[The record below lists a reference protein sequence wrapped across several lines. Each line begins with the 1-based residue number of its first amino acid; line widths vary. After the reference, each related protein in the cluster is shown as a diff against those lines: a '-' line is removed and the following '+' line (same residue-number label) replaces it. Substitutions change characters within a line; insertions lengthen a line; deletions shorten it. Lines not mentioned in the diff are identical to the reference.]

1 MENRNLVLH
10 RIRNLFEKLRK
21 ALYPFFNTPFAKKK
35 PAKPVKAKS
44 DRITQTTPDRIT
56 KTFTTPNS
64 TVISPNSITPDIHDA
79 EFDYVD
85 EETPCDEELL
95 SNLNLSKNLQF
106 EDDYAS
112 PIYSLVESDEFI
124 IKEPVEVQEVES
136 MHWYVGVLE
145 LLNIFIVSLKGM
157 VLVSIIGDRDNLI
170 ADYLDR
176 LDFVVVQDDTF
187 DFLISI
193 PDTDSQVQTLQN
205 AVESKKPFIL
215 YLSMYV
221 LDDNVIDAV
230 ACRLNLIIVGSSAW
244 FIGYFPVELA
254 GNGGLFQL
262 SKRPMSKEEEK
273 KEKKKAYNKVYNAK
287 YRITNPREGH

>member
-1 MENRNLVLH
+1 
-10 RIRNLFEKLRK
+10 
-21 ALYPFFNTPFAKKK
+21 
-35 PAKPVKAKS
+35 
-44 DRITQTTPDRIT
+44 
-56 KTFTTPNS
+56 
-64 TVISPNSITPDIHDA
+64 
-79 EFDYVD
+79 
-85 EETPCDEELL
+85 
-95 SNLNLSKNLQF
+95 
-106 EDDYAS
+106 
-112 PIYSLVESDEFI
+112 VESDEFI

-145 LLNIFIVSLKGM
+145 LLNIFMVSLKGM

-193 PDTDSQVQTLQN
+193 PDTDSQVQTFKN